1 MSVFEKVTIRD
12 ASYLVDQSSGKNVLH
27 VESPHA
33 LTQAVGYAKFKAQPF
48 ERVFLRGQSKLYD
61 GLSPTL
67 YRGIKSD
74 AAQTNRHAALNST
87 LELFRANCRIFEGF
101 PEYAHE
107 PLLQHYGIHTTW
119 IDVVDNVWVALWF
132 ASHQAF
138 SVGKHKEFLH
148 FDQRKVTED
157 SYCYIILLSAND
169 DRRGKPRRGMLL
181 SRKTEL
187 IDLRVTVPSIF
198 LRPHS
203 QHGML
208 FRAKGEQ
215 GGRIMDYSDAIIGV
229 IRFNLS
235 DAFKWLGSGSMV
247 GVRSLFPPP
256 YFDTGYG
263 MLLSV
268 PHSDFTVGAI
278 HHVGA

>member
-1 MSVFEKVTIRD
+1 MSLFEKSSIRD
-12 ASYLVDQSSGKNVLH
+12 AKYLLDEDSGQNVLH
-27 VESPHA
+27 VDSPHA
-33 LTQAVGYAKFKAQPF
+33 LTQAVGYAKFLAQPF
-48 ERVFLRGQSKLYD
+48 ERVLLRGQARLYD
-61 GLSPTL
+61 TLSPTL
-67 YRGIKSD
+67 YRGIKK
-74 AAQTNRHAALNST
+74 AGAQNNRHVSLNKV
-87 LELFRANCRIFEGF
+87 LELFRSTCNVFSKF
-101 PEYAHE
+101 PDYSHE

-132 ASHQAF
+132 ASHEAF
-138 SVGKHKEFLH
+138 AAGKNKEFLH
-148 FDQRKVTED
+148 FDKRKIMED

-181 SRKTEL
+181 SKKTEL

-208 FRAKGEQ
+208 FRARGTQ
-215 GGRIMDYSDAIIGV
+215 DGRIIDYSSSIIGV
-229 IRFNLS
+229 IRFNLIN
-235 DAFKWLGSGSMV
+235 AFNWLGAGSMV
-247 GVRSLFPPP
+247 GIRSLFPPP

-263 MLLSV
+263 LLLSV
-268 PHSDFTVGAI
+268 PHSNFSIGSI